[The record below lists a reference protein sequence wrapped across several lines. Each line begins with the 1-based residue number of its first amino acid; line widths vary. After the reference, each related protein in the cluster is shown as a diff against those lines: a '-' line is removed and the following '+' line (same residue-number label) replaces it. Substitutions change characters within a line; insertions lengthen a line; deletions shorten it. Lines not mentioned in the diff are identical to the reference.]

1 MKISKYQF
9 DWGPLWVKQDNHKI
23 VELSFNEIN
32 PYVKGAESDLIYQ
45 ELVQYFKGELK
56 EFTVELNPQGTS
68 FQKSVWNELLK
79 IEHGTTLSYS
89 QIAQRINNPKA
100 VRAVGSAIGKNPI
113 AIIIPCHRVINKDG
127 RLGGYSGG
135 IEHKIRLMEVEGI
148 V

>member
-1 MKISKYQF
+1 M
-9 DWGPLWVKQDNHKI
+9 I

-89 QIAQRINNPKA
+89 QIAQRINNPTA

>member
-32 PYVKGAESDLIYQ
+32 PYAQGAKSDLIYQ

-89 QIAQRINNPKA
+89 QIAQRINNPTA

>member
-89 QIAQRINNPKA
+89 QIAQRINNPTA

>member
-32 PYVKGAESDLIYQ
+32 PYVQGAKSDLIYQ

-89 QIAQRINNPKA
+89 QIAQRINNPTA

>member
-9 DWGPLWVKQDNHKI
+9 DWGPLWVKQVNHKI

-89 QIAQRINNPKA
+89 QIAQRINNPTA